1 MVRKIAGAV
10 GVSLAA
16 AGLMLGATGV
26 ANAAAT
32 SFGGG
37 YWVVGDDIVPGV
49 YEAHPDSDYFD
60 CSWKRYSDTMAE
72 IQKGTTSAKTVRVA
86 IGYGDHAFSS
96 FGCGTWRKV
105 ADVAAP
111 DPTPGL
117 IGAAVVGSAV
127 VGSTVLPM
135 ALPLLA
141 LGSAAA

>member
-32 SFGGG
+32 AFPDGG
-37 YWVVGDDIVPGV
+37 WVVGSEITPGV
-49 YEAHPDSDYFD
+49 YEAHPYGYGPCLWQRLADNMAVIQEG
-60 CSWKRYSDTMAE
+60 DTHA
-72 IQKGTTSAKTVRVA
+72 ATVRVTIA
-86 IGYGDHAFSS
+86 YGDYGFVSA
-96 FGCGTWRKV
+96 GCGTWRKV

-117 IGAAVVGSAV
+117 VGAAVVGSAV